1 MFDIGW
7 SELLVIGIVALLVIG
22 PKDLPQAFRTV
33 GQWVGKARTLARE
46 FQGHVDELMRETQVD
61 DMKREFNEMTRA
73 PEGLEDE
80 LMAGHAPKPKAA
92 EAVEPPPAEPPPD
105 TDKPLA
111 EPPAP

>member
-33 GQWVGKARTLARE
+33 GQWVGKARALARE
-46 FQGHVDELMRETQVD
+46 FQGHVDELMRESQVD

-73 PEGLEDE
+73 PEMDGLEDE
-80 LMAGHAPKPKAA
+80 LMAGHVPKPKTD
-92 EAVEPPPAEPPPD
+92 EPAEPPPD

-111 EPPAP
+111 DPPPP

>member
-33 GQWVGKARTLARE
+33 GQWVSKARAMARE
-46 FQGHVDELMRETQVD
+46 FQGHVDEMMRESELE
-61 DMKREFNEMTRA
+61 DMKREFKDMTRA
-73 PEGLEDE
+73 PELEGIEAE
-80 LMAGHAPKPKAA
+80 LMAGDAPKAKKTEPA
-92 EAVEPPPAEPPPD
+92 PPPEP